1 MHRTLFL
8 SVGFL
13 LLCWATL
20 PAEVRACSCA
30 QLSPEQAFD
39 QADLVFEGRIT
50 EVLQDQGE
58 MVDAAAFHVTQAWK
72 GVDQEN
78 VVVRGPSSSSMC
90 GVGFAVGATFFVYAT
105 RANANAPAETTM
117 CSRTRLADDAGED
130 RAAHGA
136 GVTPVDVVDRVE
148 PAAEGET
155 SSESQPASGGAERSS
170 SPSTTPAAGGCA
182 TCSVSSANSPPVGL
196 AWLLLGLGLVRRRI

>member
-8 SVGFL
+8 SAGFL
-13 LLCWATL
+13 LLCWAAL
-20 PAEVRACSCA
+20 PGEVHACSCA
-30 QLSPEQAFD
+30 QLSPEQAFA
-39 QADLVFEGRIT
+39 QADLVFEGRII

-105 RANANAPAETTM
+105 RANADAPAETTM

-148 PAAEGET
+148 PAAEGGET
-155 SSESQPASGGAERSS
+155 SSESEPASSGEAESS
-170 SPSTTPAAGGCA
+170 ASPNAPAAGGCA
-182 TCSVSSANSPPVGL
+182 TCSASASPPAGL